1 MKNPKSAL
9 LSCLLLA
16 SAVELHA
23 QDARQL
29 LVVKGVGYQQSG
41 AGQPVPD
48 INPYRFMSSVRYST
62 VTSIGGASVQALGKA
77 AVALSLNGDDEAWR
91 LQRSYATQSAMDGDF
106 PDGIFTLTVQ
116 AVHDGTRTVPVI
128 LDGAYPNIPQLAN
141 FSAAQQVNASAP
153 FTLSWNAFAGGTAAD
168 FVRLEVDDNS
178 GNSVF
183 QSPDLGEA
191 GALNGTSPNSIV
203 IPANTLTSGAAYTV
217 QLTFAHVSQVNNT
230 SYSQGVAAYAG
241 HFSQTQFPLTT
252 VAPPL
257 VQTFGVVKGLYYVQ
271 TADAPPVTDSQP
283 YKFRVFTDVTGPG
296 LLSASLTLPGGNQV
310 ALTSDNGNSSPS
322 LNADYLSQA
331 GLDGDYPPG
340 NYTVTFHTSSQG
352 THAVTLPLP
361 ASTFPAAPRIA
372 NFAAAQTLN
381 PDAAFTIQWNGFPG
395 GTTNNYVQLTV
406 ESTDGNSVYQ
416 STGPGQPGALNGTD
430 TAVTI
435 PAHTLTAGV
444 TYQARLLVANGL
456 GQDTSFGLGFSAYFS
471 QTQFPLTAGTPPVV
485 KRFGVVKGLG
495 YVQTSDAP
503 PVTGSK
509 PYKFQAFT
517 DVSGSGLLDVSLKL
531 PGGSQVALTAN
542 NGDSSPSLNAEY
554 LSQAG
559 LDGDYPA
566 GSYTMTF
573 HTSNQGTHAVTLPLP
588 ASTFPAAPQVLNFA
602 ALQSVDPNAAYTV
615 HWNAFP
621 GGTAND
627 FVQFSVQT
635 ADGNSVYQT
644 SGPGNTDALN
654 GTATTA
660 TIPAQ
665 ALAAGTTYQVQ
676 LTFARF
682 LGQDTTYG
690 LGFSAYFSQ
699 TQLPLITT
707 GMAVVPTLTITP
719 NGSSQWHL
727 HATGAIGVNYVI
739 ENASSLNS
747 PVGWQP
753 IRNFQGSDGGFDF
766 DDGVVHDANFYRVRP
781 VN

>member
-1 MKNPKSAL
+1 MKYPKSAL
-9 LSCLLLA
+9 LPCLLLA
-16 SAVELHA
+16 FAVELHA

-41 AGQPVPD
+41 AGQPAPD
-48 INPYRFMSSVRYST
+48 INPYRFMSSVTYSS
-62 VTSIGGASVQALGKA
+62 VTSIGGASLQALGKD
-77 AVALSLNGDDEAWR
+77 AVALSLNGNDDAWR

-128 LDGAYPNIPQLAN
+128 LSGAYPNIPQLAN

-153 FTLSWNAFAGGTAAD
+153 FTLSWNAFASGTAAD
-168 FVRLEVDDNS
+168 YVRLEVDDNS

-203 IPANTLTSGAAYTV
+203 IPANTLASGTTYTV

-230 SYSQGVAAYAG
+230 SYGQGVAAYAG
-241 HFSQTQFPLTT
+241 HFSQTQSPLTT
-252 VAPPL
+252 VAPPI

-283 YKFRVFTDVTGPG
+283 YRFEAFTDVSAPG
-296 LLSASLTLPGGNQV
+296 LLDVSLTLPGGSQV
-310 ALTSDNGNSSPS
+310 ALTASGGDSSPS
-322 LNADYLSQA
+322 LSAKYLSPA

-340 NYTVTFHTSSQG
+340 SYTVTFHTSNQG

-361 ASTFPAAPRIA
+361 ASTFPAAPRIV
-372 NFAAAQTLN
+372 NFTAAQSVN

-395 GTTNNYVQLTV
+395 GTTNNYVQFTV
-406 ESTDGNSVYQ
+406 ETTDGNSVYQ
-416 STGPGQPGALNGTD
+416 TPGPGQPGALNGTD
-430 TAVTI
+430 TAATI
-435 PAHTLTAGV
+435 PANTLTAGT
-444 TYQARLLVANGL
+444 TYQARVLIANGL
-456 GQDTSFGLGFSAYFS
+456 GQDTSYGLGFSAYFS
-471 QTQFPLTAGTPPVV
+471 QTQFPLTTGTSPVV
-485 KRFGVVKGLG
+485 KRFGVVKGLA

-531 PGGSQVALTAN
+531 PGGSQVALTTD
-542 NGDSSPSLNAEY
+542 NGDSSPSLNAGY

-559 LDGDYPA
+559 LDGDYPP
-566 GSYTMTF
+566 GSYTVTF
-573 HTSNQGTHAVTLPLP
+573 HTSNQGTHVVTLPLP

-602 ALQSVDPNAAYTV
+602 AIQSVDPNAAYTV
-615 HWNAFP
+615 RWNAFP
-621 GGTAND
+621 GGTVND

-644 SGPGNTDALN
+644 SSPGEPDTLN

-660 TIPAQ
+660 TIPAH
-665 ALAAGTTYQVQ
+665 ALAAGTTYTVQ
-676 LTFARF
+676 LIFARL
-682 LGQDTTYG
+682 LGQDTSYG

-699 TQLPLITT
+699 TQLSLVTS
-707 GMAVVPTLTITP
+707 GVAVAPTLTITQ

-727 HATGAIGVNYVI
+727 HASGVTGVNYVI
-739 ENASSLNS
+739 ENTSSLVP
-747 PVGWQP
+747 PVNWQP
-753 IRNFQGSDGGFDF
+753 MVNFQGSDAGFDF